1 MGRGDFNVVGSRV
14 GAVGDCVGAIVS
26 LLRVVLDVADA
37 EEDARCS
44 VHFDAGAILDAWH
57 TFEDALDATV
67 QLFTLP
73 EDNAPPTSA
82 RTLRAACALRCCWFI
97 AAYLP
102 EIDIW
107 D

>member
-1 MGRGDFNVVGSRV
+1 MF
-14 GAVGDCVGAIVS
+14 

-73 EDNAPPTSA
+73 EDNAPPASA
-82 RTLRAACALRCCWFI
+82 RTLRVDCALRCCWFI

-102 EIDIW
+102 EIDNN
-107 D
+107 DDVLPPPPPTYNNNQPQQRR